1 MDRPEL
7 FRYKRKNVRL
17 FGEEIGLGVG
27 KVGGEAMKNGVVGMK
42 DLFSRV

>member
-27 KVGGEAMKNGVVGMK
+27 KVGGEAMKNGVVRMK
-42 DLFSRV
+42 NLFSRV